1 MKKMLSYN
9 SITYALVLMAG
20 LFLLLYYGIK
30 PESFT
35 AKHRFYPEM
44 AAAAEKMQRLQQEI
58 RLEMHRRGIEID
70 PAVDRLDSGLIGL
83 EWSGITTTLGNL
95 ESKRTTVNPDFAALL
110 VRLFK
115 EAGLQTG
122 DCIAANCSSSFP
134 ALNLAFIAAADTLE
148 LNAVMV
154 TSVGA
159 STYGGNREDF
169 TYLDMERHLYGKKLI
184 QTKTIAYSLGGAG
197 DTGKEFEA
205 EIIEPIKKRLDG
217 YGLIFLYEPDFEK
230 NLAERY
236 ALYMNAAPTAT
247 VSTAASPNAVKAF
260 INIGGNLL
268 SLGEYTDSIDTEK
281 IRLPVG
287 TAIQTGLVG
296 KFLQSGIPVFYL
308 LNIKSIALYYQLP
321 FDPVTLPEI
330 GTAPIYYR
338 TGGHFRNYLIL
349 ALFAAA
355 LILNRASLKTRLDYF
370 LRGLSKRKC

>member
-1 MKKMLSYN
+1 MKKALSTN
-9 SITYALVLMAG
+9 GKTYAIVILAA

-30 PESFT
+30 PERPT
-35 AKHRFYPEM
+35 TKHRFYPEM
-44 AAAAEKMQRLQQEI
+44 AAAAEKMQRLQQEV
-58 RLEMHRRGIEID
+58 RQEMLRRGIEID
-70 PAVDRLDSGLIGL
+70 PAVDRLESGLIGL

-115 EAGLQTG
+115 EAGLQKG
-122 DCIAANCSSSFP
+122 DCITANCSSSFP

-184 QTKTIAYSLGGAG
+184 QNKTLAYSLGGAG

-205 EIIEPIKKRLDG
+205 EVIDPIKKRLDG
-217 YGLIFLYEPDFEK
+217 YGLIFLYEADFEK

-236 ALYMNAAPTAT
+236 ALYMNAAPTA
-247 VSTAASPNAVKAF
+247 TAASPNAVKAF

-268 SLGEYTDSIDTEK
+268 SLGDYTDSIDTEK
-281 IRLPVG
+281 IRLPAG

-296 KFLQSGIPVFYL
+296 KFLQAGVPVFYL

-321 FDPVTLPEI
+321 FDPLTLPEI
-330 GTAPIYYR
+330 GTAPIYYC

-355 LILNRASLKTRLDYF
+355 LILNRASLKTRLDF
-370 LRGLSKRKC
+370 